1 MYPNKSDTTVAGDV
15 DGDGSVSASDVTAL
29 YNYFLNGD
37 TTHLDTSDVD
47 GDGSVN
53 SADLTAISIFFLE
66 QNNCSRQILKTHKTN
81 ASTLASV
88 MCGQVEA
95 LSLSVV

>member
-29 YNYFLNGD
+29 YNHFLNGD

-53 SADLTAISIFFLE
+53 SADLTAIY
-66 QNNCSRQILKTHKTN
+66 NILLGTEK
-81 ASTLASV
+81 LF
-88 MCGQVEA
+88 
-95 LSLSVV
+95 